1 MTPPFLLALSG
12 GLLIGTA
19 AAILWLFSGRIA
31 GVSGVIGELATAA
44 SGDRAWRVA
53 FLFGLALGGVVLGRV
68 APEAF
73 GATGLSFGGLVVAGA
88 LVGVGTTLSNGC
100 TSGHGV
106 CGIARLS
113 KRSITA
119 TATFM
124 VTAALVVFV
133 VKHALGGGA

>member
-1 MTPPFLLALSG
+1 MTHPFVLALLG

-19 AAILWLFSGRIA
+19 AAVLWLFSGRIA
-31 GVSGVIGELATAA
+31 GVSGVVGELATAA

-53 FLFGLALGGVVLGRV
+53 FLAGLALGGAVLGQLT
-68 APEAF
+68 PDAF
-73 GATGLSFGGLVVAGA
+73 GATGLPSGGLIAAGA
-88 LVGVGTTLSNGC
+88 LVGVGTTLGNGC

-113 KRSITA
+113 KRSIAA
-119 TATFM
+119 TITFM

-133 VKHALGGGA
+133 VRHVVGGGA